1 MAMMAEDY
9 PSELRYF
16 KEHDWV
22 RVEGDEAVVGITWF
36 AQDALG
42 DIVYADL
49 PDAGTM
55 IAASEAYGELES
67 VKAVAEVYAPV
78 AGEIIARNDDLDG
91 DPGLVN
97 QDPYGAGWL
106 VRVRLG
112 DTSQLDALMDAE
124 TYRASLAA
132 AGS

>member
-1 MAMMAEDY
+1 MAAESY
-9 PSELRYF
+9 PQELKYF

-42 DIVYADL
+42 DIVYASL
-49 PDAGTM
+49 PEPGTAVA
-55 IAASEAYGELES
+55 IAAAYGELES
-67 VKAVAEVYAPV
+67 VKAVAEVFTPV
-78 AGEIIARNDDLDG
+78 AGEVVARNDDLDA

-106 VRVRLG
+106 VRLRLS
-112 DTSQLDALMDAE
+112 DASQLDALMDAPA
-124 TYRASLAA
+124 YQSFLATA
-132 AGS
+132 ES